1 MLAVKAVVLLM
12 FVSSLSRGSRSA
24 ERALL
29 NQLYLYSKDNI
40 AMVHIF
46 IKDPFVTK
54 LKRDEAFSIILFVAG
69 AGGTQVVDLGIKCL
83 PVLHRL

>member
-1 MLAVKAVVLLM
+1 MLI
-12 FVSSLSRGSRSA
+12 
-24 ERALL
+24 
-29 NQLYLYSKDNI
+29 NQLYLYARDNI

-69 AGGTQVVDLGIKCL
+69 AGGEINE
-83 PVLHRL
+83 VLH